1 MLFVITRGALTTAH
15 DDDSDNDDDND
26 DDVSGSGVWRR
37 VTEPR
42 KAHACERMSAASSG
56 LRGRNL
62 QRILIGQFVVTHA
75 DSPAWP
81 ADTTNPS
88 L

>member
-1 MLFVITRGALTTAH
+1 MSLVITRGALTTAH
-15 DDDSDNDDDND
+15 DDNDDD

-42 KAHACERMSAASSG
+42 KLMHASECLQQVPGSG
-56 LRGRNL
+56 SDRNL

>member
-1 MLFVITRGALTTAH
+1 MLLVITRGALTTAH
-15 DDDSDNDDDND
+15 DHKDVD

-42 KAHACERMSAASSG
+42 KLMHASECLQQVPGSG
-56 LRGRNL
+56 SDRNL